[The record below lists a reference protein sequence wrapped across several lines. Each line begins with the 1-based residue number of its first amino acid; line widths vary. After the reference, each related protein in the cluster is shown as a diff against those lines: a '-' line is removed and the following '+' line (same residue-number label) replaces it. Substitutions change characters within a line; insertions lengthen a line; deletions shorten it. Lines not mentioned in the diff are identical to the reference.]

1 MNKRDT
7 ILDAREQLKMARE
20 NLALGKDSLAIGNL
34 YRATHM
40 IAKFSGALRKERAP
54 TVVKTPPPV
63 RGVVVTP
70 FVRRQLGK
78 TRRMP

>member
-7 ILDAREQLKMARE
+7 ILDAREQLKMARV
-20 NLALGKDSLAIGNL
+20 NLALGEDSRALRNL
-34 YRATHM
+34 YNATHM
-40 IAKFSGALRKERAP
+40 IARFSGCLRKERGP
-54 TVVKTPPPV
+54 KLKTPPA
-63 RGVVVTP
+63 RGIVVTP

>member
-1 MNKRDT
+1 MNKRDL
-7 ILDAREQLKMARE
+7 IIDARDQLKMARV
-20 NLALGKDSLAIGNL
+20 NLALGEDSRALRNL
-34 YRATHM
+34 YNATHM
-40 IAKFSGALRKERAP
+40 IARFSGALRKERVP
-54 TVVKTPPPV
+54 KPRTPLA

>member
-7 ILDAREQLKMARE
+7 IINARDQLKMARV
-20 NLALGKDSLAIGNL
+20 NLANGDDSLAIGNL
-34 YRATHM
+34 YNATHS
-40 IAKFSGALRKERAP
+40 IARFSGALRKERGS
-54 TVVKTPPPV
+54 KLETP
-63 RGVVVTP
+63 RGVIVTP